1 MYFYSG
7 LGLRPLSGL
16 YLEELNKGKIM
27 FEWNGFN
34 YWAAE
39 HYDFKVVQ
47 GTEEHCLAIFRA
59 EQMNRPTKNTEQTSW
74 IKSTTKKQ
82 MNGRWSSDGLRPR
95 SFTGSIQSF
104 RRVML
109 ETMERYYK

>member
-47 GTEEHCLAIFRA
+47 GTEEHCLALFRA
-59 EQMNRPTKNTEQTSW
+59 EKICMHEFITHPRAAPAPTYEIIISLSYLFIYNTF
-74 IKSTTKKQ
+74 
-82 MNGRWSSDGLRPR
+82 P
-95 SFTGSIQSF
+95 SFLT
-104 RRVML
+104 
-109 ETMERYYK
+109 